1 MLHIPQSGE
10 STSVL
15 VPVATPTPTPT
26 PTLTPGQI
34 RYGLSEAVAARNAH
48 HYVSQSVRVKV
59 NCLQGKT
66 LLPSAKMHSVTNQG
80 WICNR

>member
-1 MLHIPQSGE
+1 MLHIPQSGD
-10 STSVL
+10 STSIL

-26 PTLTPGQI
+26 LTDGEI
-34 RYGLSEAVAARNAH
+34 RYGMSEAVEARRAH

-66 LLPSAKMHSVTNQG
+66 LLPSYNAKLTKSGYVIDSA
-80 WICNR
+80 W